1 MFFKVNIL
9 AFPRWITNFRDSLH
23 SKGGVVPAYF
33 WVAKYA
39 FFVVGR
45 PLFYL
50 GKEEAKKIC
59 IHIGKHADAHDT
71 LEFE

>member
-1 MFFKVNIL
+1 MDYKFPGLFTLKRRSCACIFLGRKVCIL
-9 AFPRWITNFRDSLH
+9 C
-23 SKGGVVPAYF
+23 
-33 WVAKYA
+33 
-39 FFVVGR
+39 GR
-45 PLFYL
+45 STPFFYL